1 MFLDLRKAFD
11 TVDHI
16 ILIEKLKLYG
26 ITGGA
31 LNWFISYLEKR
42 YQTCKINNVKSS
54 RKLIKCGVPQGSNLG
69 PLLFLLYVNDLPN
82 YLDQAKP
89 SMFADD
95 TNISA
100 SAESVDELEE
110 KLNTDLIN
118 IYQWLVANKL
128 TLNVSKTEYMIIGSR
143 NNLSKINVVRQLK
156 LAANLL
162 IELKQQKVL
171 AWSLT
176 IS

>member
-1 MFLDLRKAFD
+1 LFLDLRKAFD

-16 ILIEKLKLYG
+16 ILTEKLKLYG
-26 ITGGA
+26 ITGGV

-54 RKLIKCGVPQGSNLG
+54 RKLIKCGVPQASNLG
-69 PLLFLLYVNDLPN
+69 PLLFLLYVNDVRN
-82 YLDQAKP
+82 CLDQGKP

-100 SAESVDELEE
+100 SAESVDELEG
-110 KLNTDLIN
+110 KLNTDLNN

-128 TLNVSKTEYMIIGSR
+128 TFKGYLKG
-143 NNLSKINVVRQLK
+143 INILCR
-156 LAANLL
+156 LA
-162 IELKQQKVL
+162 V
-171 AWSLT
+171 
-176 IS
+176 

>member
-1 MFLDLRKAFD
+1 
-11 TVDHI
+11 
-16 ILIEKLKLYG
+16 
-26 ITGGA
+26 
-31 LNWFISYLEKR
+31 
-42 YQTCKINNVKSS
+42 
-54 RKLIKCGVPQGSNLG
+54 
-69 PLLFLLYVNDLPN
+69 
-82 YLDQAKP
+82 
-89 SMFADD
+89 MFADD
-95 TNISA
+95 NNTSA

-110 KLNTDLIN
+110 KLNADLSN

-143 NNLSKINVVRQLK
+143 NNLSKINIDPTILK

-162 IELKQQKVL
+162 KLKQQKVL